1 MLTIQCPSLPI
12 DTARAAQSAFG
23 REHPY
28 LKMGEALEGILEN
41 LAFPAVRSPDVY
53 LSNTLYPYALL
64 TALQYWEYLTDR
76 QMAHATR
83 TRLDMKYALHFPL
96 NFPGIEPST
105 LCEFRRHVLANA
117 NAAEMLGE
125 IMQHLSRYANHEKAL
140 PDPLRMMAEICLP
153 SRAEIIFEC
162 MGLALEAIAS
172 RNPFWLK
179 THTLPHWY
187 RRYHAKN
194 GAQKLPTDPKEIR
207 LFVESIGND
216 GRFLLKVIEDSN
228 ASALRNLPEIQ
239 HLRFEWK
246 RQFITEADP
255 LRFRASHCLLCRSE
269 RL

>member
-1 MLTIQCPSLPI
+1 MSSLPI

-28 LKMGEALEGILEN
+28 LKMGEALEGILRN
-41 LAFPAVRSPDVY
+41 LARLSIPSLDVY

-76 QMAHATR
+76 QMAQATR

-105 LCEFRRHVLANA
+105 LCEFRRHVLADA
-117 NAAEMLGE
+117 TAVKMLGE
-125 IMQHLSRYANHEKAL
+125 IYQHLSRYAHLEKNL
-140 PDPLRMMAEICLP
+140 PDPRRMMAEICLP
-153 SRAEIIFEC
+153 SRAETILEC
-162 MGLALEAIAS
+162 MCIALEAIAA

-194 GAQKLPTDPKEIR
+194 GFQKIPADPKEIG
-207 LFVESIGND
+207 LLVESVGND
-216 GRFLLKVIEDSN
+216 GRFLLKMMDDSN
-228 ASALRNLPEIQ
+228 ATALMDLPEIQ

-246 RQFITEADP
+246 RQFITEGDQI
-255 LRFRASHCLLCRSE
+255 RFRAVHCLLCSSDR
-269 RL
+269 